1 MLILFCLDLPQPCLV
16 KTVLIEVT
24 GGNTGIGLAFIAASK
39 GYKLI
44 LVMPDNYS
52 LERRIILLALGAELH
67 LTDEAKGFAGV
78 LQKAEEILERTPNGH
93 FLKQFANPANPKVCS
108 ALISYPLKRLTG

>member
-1 MLILFCLDLPQPCLV
+1 MLP

-24 GGNTGIGLAFIAASK
+24 SGNTGIGLAFIAASK

-44 LVMPDNYS
+44 LVMPEHYS
-52 LERRIILLALGAELH
+52 IERRIILLALGAELY
-67 LTDEAKGFAGV
+67 LTDKSKGVAGV

-93 FLKQFANPANPKVCS
+93 FLKQFMNPANPKVC
-108 ALISYPLKRLTG
+108 LHHIISREVTLAGYNF